1 MNPNFTL
8 YFSRIIGNK
17 VLAKDNEP
25 LGKLRDLV
33 VDTSMKRPQVIAAVI
48 QTEQTNLVVDFS
60 SFSITKENGQYRI
73 VCRQLKEIEIETE
86 SERNLFL
93 QKYVIDK
100 QIVDMFGRKVVRVND
115 LRFVVLSTGAYLLAV
130 DVGMEGLL
138 RRIGIAKPIQKV
150 LKLFN
155 LNIPGK
161 LILWDDV
168 ETFNY
173 SSLDL
178 QLSRPYTKLR
188 TMHPSDIAD
197 IIEDLDRKTQ
207 VAVFSS
213 LDEEQAADVLEE
225 LEEDVQ
231 TQLITNLS
239 KEKAADVLEK
249 MPADEVADILEELE
263 EDKAEELLLE
273 MESTASREVRE
284 LMEYEDNEAGSIMST
299 DFYCFNENDT
309 VDEVI
314 SQLRSLKPETN
325 HIYCLFV
332 LNDRDKLTGT
342 LNLRDVLVSES
353 DVKLIQIMNKKYPYV
368 YDTDKIKLIPE
379 IVSKYNL
386 LAVPVIDE
394 EMQLL
399 GTVVIDDIIDRLMD

>member
-60 SFSITKENGQYRI
+60 SFSISKENGQYRI
-73 VCRQLKEIEIETE
+73 VCRKVKEIEIETE
-86 SERNLFL
+86 SEHHLFL

-115 LRFVVLSTGAYLLAV
+115 LRFVILSTGAYLLAV

-197 IIEDLDRKTQ
+197 IIEDLDRPTQ
-207 VAVFSS
+207 VALLSS

-231 TQLITNLS
+231 TQLIKNLS
-239 KEKAADVLEK
+239 KEKAADLLEK
-249 MPADEVADILEELE
+249 MPADEAADILEELDE
-263 EDKAEELLLE
+263 ERAEELLLE
-273 MESTASREVRE
+273 MEHDASREVRE
-284 LMEYEDNEAGSIMST
+284 LMEYEDNEVGSLMTT
-299 DFYCFNENDT
+299 DFYCFHENDT
-309 VDEVI
+309 IENVI
-314 SQLRSLKPETN
+314 TKLRELKPETN
-325 HIYCLFV
+325 HIYSLFIV
-332 LNDRDKLTGT
+332 NNSDKFIGT
-342 LNLRDVLVSES
+342 VALRDLLVNSPS
-353 DVKLIQIMNKKYPYV
+353 DTMRSIMNKQTAVV
-368 YDTDKIKLIPE
+368 YDTDKSKILPE
-379 IVSKYNL
+379 IISKYNL
-386 LAVPVIDE
+386 LAVPVINE
-394 EMQLL
+394 ESQLL
-399 GTVVIDDIIDRLMD
+399 GTIVIDDIIDRLME